1 MNNNKELT
9 VRSITLGS
17 GIPKICVPIVE
28 TTEEAILEV
37 AAQCKASQA
46 DLVEWRCDHYENIG
60 DRDRTERLLEE
71 LRTVLEDM
79 PLLFT
84 YRTQAEGGAAEED
97 ISEEEY
103 AAINLHAVGTGL
115 IDLVDME
122 IRAGK
127 ALAEKLQRVAG
138 ETGCKVLMSSHD
150 FTETPS
156 IEEMKRR
163 YETME
168 AWGADVLKL
177 AVMPHTIEDVMALL
191 TVCKDVSRASTH
203 PVVAMSMGSLGL
215 ESRVLGEAFGSAMT
229 FGCLGKASA
238 PGQMAVDL
246 LSQVLQAIHEGH
258 GSVK

>member
-1 MNNNKELT
+1 MMNKKECIIRNL
-9 VRSITLGS
+9 TLGS

-103 AAINLHAVGTGL
+103 AAIVRECRGIEYEQKADT
-115 IDLVDME
+115 
-122 IRAGK
+122 AG
-127 ALAEKLQRVAG
+127 
-138 ETGCKVLMSSHD
+138 
-150 FTETPS
+150 
-156 IEEMKRR
+156 
-163 YETME
+163 
-168 AWGADVLKL
+168 
-177 AVMPHTIEDVMALL
+177 
-191 TVCKDVSRASTH
+191 
-203 PVVAMSMGSLGL
+203 
-215 ESRVLGEAFGSAMT
+215 
-229 FGCLGKASA
+229 
-238 PGQMAVDL
+238 
-246 LSQVLQAIHEGH
+246 
-258 GSVK
+258 

>member
-1 MNNNKELT
+1 MDKKECIIRNLP
-9 VRSITLGS
+9 LGS

-28 TTEEAILEV
+28 NTEEAILEV

-150 FTETPS
+150 FAETPS

-168 AWGADVLKL
+168 AWGADILKL

-203 PVVAMSMGSLGL
+203 PVVAMSMGSLGM
-215 ESRVLGEAFGSAMT
+215 ESRILGEAFGSAMT
-229 FGCLGKASA
+229 FGCLDKTSA
-238 PGQMAVDL
+238 PGQMAVDAL
-246 LSQVLQAIHEGH
+246 AQVLQAIHEGH
-258 GSVK
+258 GSVE